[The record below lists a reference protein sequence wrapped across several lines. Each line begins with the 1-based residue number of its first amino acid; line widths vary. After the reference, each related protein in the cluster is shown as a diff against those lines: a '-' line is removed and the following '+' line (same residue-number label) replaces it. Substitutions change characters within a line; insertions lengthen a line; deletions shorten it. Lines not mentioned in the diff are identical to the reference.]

1 MSTGTVRAPRLGE
14 RVQQRMRHRF
24 SCLLIAEFVLII
36 GCPIL
41 QEFGIGPPV
50 WGILAVGVFIAAI
63 FAVVGRG
70 RTAAVLLGVPAIV
83 GAVLTALGYSSPL
96 WPPGSLFGTA
106 FMIYITAVILVSVV
120 TAAQVTIETLYG
132 AVAAYVLLGITWGDL
147 YFLIETLWP
156 SSFTSPLMAGTQISG
171 PNFIFFSFVTLTTI
185 GYGDIVPA
193 SPIAKSFVIL
203 EAVTGVMYPAIMIAR
218 LIALHS
224 ATPRGDSD

>member
-1 MSTGTVRAPRLGE
+1 
-14 RVQQRMRHRF
+14 MRHRF
-24 SCLLIAEFVLII
+24 SYLLLAEFVLIV

-41 QEFGIGPPV
+41 QEFGIGPPI
-50 WGILAVGVFIAAI
+50 WGILGIGLFIAAI
-63 FAVVGRG
+63 FAVIGGGRP
-70 RTAAVLLGVPAIV
+70 TAVAILLGIPAIV
-83 GAVLTALGYSSPL
+83 GAVFTALGYSSPL
-96 WPPGSLFGTA
+96 WPPGSLFGTI
-106 FMIYITAVILVSVV
+106 FLVYITTLILLSVIK
-120 TAAQVTIETLYG
+120 AAQVTIETLYG

-156 SSFTSPLMAGTQISG
+156 SSFTSPLMAGSQITG

-203 EAVTGVMYPAIMIAR
+203 EAVTGIMYPAIMIAR

-224 ATPRGDSD
+224 ATPRDD

>member
-1 MSTGTVRAPRLGE
+1 
-14 RVQQRMRHRF
+14 MRQRF
-24 SCLLIAEFVLII
+24 SYLLLAEFVLIV

-41 QEFGIGPPV
+41 QEFGIGPPI
-50 WGILAVGVFIAAI
+50 WGILGIGLFIAAI
-63 FAVVGRG
+63 FAVIGGGRP
-70 RTAAVLLGVPAIV
+70 TAVAILLGIPAIV
-83 GAVLTALGYSSPL
+83 GAVFTALGYSSPL
-96 WPPGSLFGTA
+96 WPPGSLFGTI
-106 FMIYITAVILVSVV
+106 FLVYITTLILLSVIK
-120 TAAQVTIETLYG
+120 AAQVTIETLYG

-156 SSFTSPLMAGTQISG
+156 SSFTSPLMAGSQITG

-203 EAVTGVMYPAIMIAR
+203 EAVTGIMYPAIMIAR

-224 ATPRGDSD
+224 ATPRDD